1 MRALDDI
8 IIGFLIFFAIDRVIN
23 LFSKNVVQP
32 WANEA
37 ARGNKDVSENCKLV
51 TELTCLIIMA
61 ALIFKFRKTLQRLDN
76 S

>member
-8 IIGFLIFFAIDRVIN
+8 IIGFLIFFAIDKLIH

-37 ARGNKDVSENCKLV
+37 GQGNKDISENCKLV
-51 TELTCLIIMA
+51 SELVCLIVMA
-61 ALIFKFRKTLQRLDN
+61 FFIFKFRKVLQRLDN

>member
-8 IIGFLIFFAIDRVIN
+8 LIGFLLFFAIDRAVS

-32 WANEA
+32 WAEVNS
-37 ARGNKDVSENCKLV
+37 KDKNMAENWKLV
-51 TELTCLIIMA
+51 AELSCLIFA
-61 ALIFKFRKTLQRLDN
+61 AFMIYKYRKVLQRIDN

>member
-8 IIGFLIFFAIDRVIN
+8 LIGFLLFFAIDRTVS

-32 WANEA
+32 WAEVNS
-37 ARGNKDVSENCKLV
+37 KDKNMAENWKLV
-51 TELTCLIIMA
+51 AELLCLIFA
-61 ALIFKFRKTLQRLDN
+61 AFMIYKYRKVFQKIDN

>member
-8 IIGFLIFFAIDRVIN
+8 IIGFLVFFAIDRTIN

-32 WANEA
+32 WAES
-37 ARGNKDVSENCKLV
+37 KSPDSKVVDNCKLV
-51 TELTCLIIMA
+51 AELVCLVGF
-61 ALIFKFRKTLQRLDN
+61 LFVIFKYRKVLQRLDN

>member
-23 LFSKNVVQP
+23 LFSKNIVQP

-37 ARGNKDVSENCKLV
+37 ANGNNHLSENCKLV
-51 TELTCLIIMA
+51 TELVCLVA
-61 ALIFKFRKTLQRLDN
+61 VAFLIFKFRKTLQRLDN

>member
-8 IIGFLIFFAIDRVIN
+8 IIGFLIFFAIDRTVS

-32 WANEA
+32 WAEVNSA
-37 ARGNKDVSENCKLV
+37 DKNVAENWKLV
-51 TELTCLIIMA
+51 AELVCLLFA
-61 ALIFKFRKTLQRLDN
+61 AFMIYKYRKVLQRIDN